1 MYFITYSISVIIKL
15 YMYMTTDN
23 LLQSWLVTAHRS
35 QDFYKGEWLVHLAP
49 VTVLLQTVYPLTC
62 ISWPKTENWTTPN
75 CYCILPCMHNVH
87 YVCVCVS
94 VYQCALYTTTA
105 EFFSEAGEIQ
115 NHRLLRNNTFC
126 VFITAQLKYFVG
138 RKSIRVL

>member
-35 QDFYKGEWLVHLAP
+35 KDFYKGEWLVHLTP

-62 ISWPKTENWTTPN
+62 ISWKKTENWTTPN

-87 YVCVCVS
+87 YVCVCPCIS
-94 VYQCALYTTTA
+94 VRCIQLQLN
-105 EFFSEAGEIQ
+105 FSQ
-115 NHRLLRNNTFC
+115 NQRLLRNNTFF

>member
-35 QDFYKGEWLVHLAP
+35 KDFYKGEWLVHLAP

-62 ISWPKTENWTTPN
+62 ISWKKTENWTTPN

-87 YVCVCVS
+87 YVCVCPCIS
-94 VYQCALYTTTA
+94 VRCIQLQLN
-105 EFFSEAGEIQ
+105 FSQKPEKYKIIDFWEIIPFVCLSQRSWNILLAGS
-115 NHRLLRNNTFC
+115 L
-126 VFITAQLKYFVG
+126 
-138 RKSIRVL
+138 